1 MKRIIALVLI
11 LGVIF
16 SFSGC
21 REAKNEE
28 NEALQ
33 NLIQVQSGDTLIK
46 SYENF
51 LWATMWTEN
60 GWLSLDGERISRKFS
75 EVYSE
80 IPQIAYCDDF
90 EIQYREGVEF
100 VSLSVYNSDFDIIYN
115 NVKQEVL
122 RDLADGTYYLVI
134 TVKEQGEYIES
145 EEKYEYA
152 SSECVY
158 KLVIDAG
165 ISK

>member
-16 SFSGC
+16 SFGGC

-28 NEALQ
+28 NKALQ
-33 NLIQVQSGDTLIK
+33 NLIQVQFGDTLIK

-80 IPQIAYCDDF
+80 IPQIAYFDDF
-90 EIQYREGVEF
+90 EIHYKEGVEF
-100 VSLSVYNSDFDIIYN
+100 ISLSVYNSDFDIIN
-115 NVKQEVL
+115 NNAKQEEL
-122 RDLADGTYYLVI
+122 RDLAEGTYYLVI

-152 SSECVY
+152 CYECVY
-158 KLVIDAG
+158 KLVIDAE